1 MTSVLSRHTIT
12 VSVSCA
18 DDVTARQHAKTNTNI
33 ASFCSKRRVHNTI
46 QYNTIQYNTIPY
58 HEHVFACSYADDMAI
73 LSPPASGF
81 QKLLNVCANY
91 ATKHDIIHNIKKT
104 QCMFI
109 QSARFKL
116 QNTPSDLKKKG
127 VDSCTYIYVFFVNL
141 EGYMT
146 VLFRYVYSCT
156 Q

>member
-1 MTSVLSRHTIT
+1 
-12 VSVSCA
+12 
-18 DDVTARQHAKTNTNI
+18 
-33 ASFCSKRRVHNTI
+33 
-46 QYNTIQYNTIPY
+46 
-58 HEHVFACSYADDMAI
+58 MAI

-116 QNTPSDLKKKG
+116 QNTPSDLKKKCVKLQY
-127 VDSCTYIYVFFVNL
+127 VDSCTYIHVFIVNL

-146 VLFRYVYSCT
+146 VIFRYVYSCT